1 VHSGR
6 RITTD
11 KIPRFLLLLRVPSA
25 SSFLSGYCMRSHV
38 VKSDDSSSTMTGG
51 RRPIFFLRRKWGGLK
66 LQRALFVLVA
76 IWLLA
81 TKKRKREIYP
91 TIHHAT
97 DSNRAPPSP
106 AASGMRQVSD
116 PGHATAAS
124 STSATS
130 TLTPALQLPDVPVR
144 RARTVPEHNVKADR
158 AG

>member
-1 VHSGR
+1 MGR
-6 RITTD
+6 AQIAEGIICPCR
-11 KIPRFLLLLRVPSA
+11 
-25 SSFLSGYCMRSHV
+25 H
-38 VKSDDSSSTMTGG
+38 
-51 RRPIFFLRRKWGGLK
+51 
-66 LQRALFVLVA
+66 
-76 IWLLA
+76 LA
-81 TKKRKREIYP
+81 TCHKKRKREIYP